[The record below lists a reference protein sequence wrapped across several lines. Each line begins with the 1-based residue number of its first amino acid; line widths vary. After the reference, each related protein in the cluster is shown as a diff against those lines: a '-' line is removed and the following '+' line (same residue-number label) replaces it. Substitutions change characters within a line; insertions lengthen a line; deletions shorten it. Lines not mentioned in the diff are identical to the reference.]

1 MYTVKK
7 VCDFVFLGMR
17 VTTQKG
23 GNSRS
28 KEINK
33 TQIKKLKKLN
43 IRLFNQLFQ
52 EVKEESKGE

>member
-7 VCDFVFLGMR
+7 VCDFVFLGTR
-17 VTTQKG
+17 LTTQAG

-33 TQIKKLKKLN
+33 TQIKKLKKAN
-43 IRLFNQLFQ
+43 IRLFNQLFE
-52 EVKEESKGE
+52 EVKEAKKEE